1 MIEID
6 KIRTKAQQWL
16 GPEFNEETRK
26 EVREMLEKDEKK
38 LIDAF
43 YQDLE
48 FGTGGLRGIMGAGT
62 NRMNIYTLGMA
73 TQGLSNYIIKEC
85 GNKGIKVAIAHDC
98 RNNSRYFA
106 ETAADIFSANGF
118 EVYLFEALRP
128 TPELSFAI
136 RQYKCQSGVVITAS
150 HNPPEYNGYKAYWND
165 GGQVVAP
172 HDEAIIEEVRKI
184 TSVSQIKFDGK
195 KEKIRII
202 GKETDELFLKEVLKM
217 SINPEIIRKHND
229 LGIVF
234 TPIHGTGAPLVP
246 EALKMFG
253 FKNIQNVPEQD
264 APDGNFPTVKSP
276 NPEEPAALSMA
287 IKKATETGADL
298 VMATDPDADRL
309 GIAVRNKK
317 NEFVLLNGN
326 QTGALLIQYILSQF
340 KEKKKYKGNEFIIK
354 TIVTTDLLDRI
365 AEKHKVKCYNVL
377 TGFKFFA
384 ELIREL
390 EGKEKYIGGGEES
403 YGFLP
408 GDYVR
413 DKDAVASCALA
424 AEVAAWAKSR
434 GKTLYEQLIDI
445 YLEYG
450 LYKEKLINIVRKG
463 AEGANEIR
471 SMMKG
476 YRNNP
481 PETINKSKVVKV
493 DDYATLV
500 STNCIT
506 GEKKK
511 IDLLESDVL
520 QFFLED
526 GSKISVRPSGTE
538 PKIKFY
544 FSVNTKLES
553 AAKFDE
559 TEMYLDQRIDDII
572 KDMRL
577 SCVFYHG
584 IPHFER
590 GTRSVLTVKLI
601 ENSVKLRG
609 LSI

>member
-1 MIEID
+1 
-6 KIRTKAQQWL
+6 
-16 GPEFNEETRK
+16 
-26 EVREMLEKDEKK
+26 MLEKDEKK

-85 GNKGIKVAIAHDC
+85 GNKDIKVAIAHDC

-106 ETAADIFSANGF
+106 ETTADIFSANGF

-172 HDEAIIEEVRKI
+172 HDDAIIEEVRKI
-184 TSVSQIKFDGK
+184 SSVSQIKFEGK
-195 KEKIRII
+195 KEKIKII
-202 GKETDELFLKEVLKM
+202 GKETDQLFLNEVIKM
-217 SINPEIIRKHND
+217 SINPDIIKKQNEI
-229 LGIVF
+229 GIVY
-234 TPIHGTGAPLVP
+234 TPIHGTGGTLVP
-246 EALKMFG
+246 QALKMFG

-264 APDGNFPTVKSP
+264 IVDGNFPTVKSP

-287 IKKATETGADL
+287 IRKAYETGAEL

-309 GIAVRNKK
+309 GVAVRNKK

-326 QTGALLIQYILSQF
+326 QTGVLLTHYILSQF
-340 KEKKKYKGNEFIIK
+340 KERNKYKGNEYIIK
-354 TIVTTDLLDRI
+354 TIVTTDLLDKI
-365 AEKHKVKCYNVL
+365 AEKYNVKCYNVL

-384 ELIREL
+384 ELIRKL

-424 AEVAAWAKSR
+424 AEVAAYAKNN
-434 GKTLYEQLIDI
+434 GKSLYEQLIDI

-463 AEGANEIR
+463 KEGADEIKA
-471 SMMKG
+471 MMTT

-481 PETINKSKVVKV
+481 PKVINNSKVVKIN
-493 DDYATLV
+493 DYETLI
-500 STNCIT
+500 SIYCLT
-506 GEKKK
+506 EKKSG
-511 IDLLESDVL
+511 IDLIKSDVL

-544 FSVNTKLES
+544 FSVNIKLES
-553 AAKFDE
+553 VACFDE
-559 TEMYLDQRIDDII
+559 TEKLLDQRISDII
-572 KDMRL
+572 KDMKL
-577 SCVFYHG
+577 S
-584 IPHFER
+584 
-590 GTRSVLTVKLI
+590 
-601 ENSVKLRG
+601 
-609 LSI
+609 

>member
-1 MIEID
+1 MLSIEE
-6 KIRTKAQQWL
+6 IRSKAMKWL
-16 GPEFNEETRK
+16 GPEFNEATRN
-26 EVREMLEKDEKK
+26 EVSEMLEKDEKK
-38 LIDAF
+38 LVDAF

-85 GNKGIKVAIAHDC
+85 GNKGIKVALAHDC

-150 HNPPEYNGYKAYWND
+150 HNPPEYNGYKAYWDD

-172 HDEAIIEEVRKI
+172 HDDGIIEEVRKI
-184 TSVSQIKFDGK
+184 SSVTQIKFDGK
-195 KEKIRII
+195 KDRIKII
-202 GKETDELFLKEVLKM
+202 GKETDQLFLNEVLKM
-217 SINPEIIRKHND
+217 SINPEIIKTQSNI
-229 LGIVF
+229 GIVY
-234 TPIHGTGAPLVP
+234 TPIHGTGGTLVP
-246 EALKMFG
+246 QALKMFG

-264 APDGNFPTVKSP
+264 IVDGNFPTVKSP

-287 IKKATETGADL
+287 IKKAYETGAEL
-298 VMATDPDADRL
+298 VMATDPDADRI

-317 NEFVLLNGN
+317 EEFILLNGN
-326 QTGALLIQYILSQF
+326 QTGVLLTHYILSQF
-340 KEKKKYKGNEFIIK
+340 KERKKYKGNEYIIK
-354 TIVTTDLLDRI
+354 TIVTTDLMDRI
-365 AEKHKVKCYNVL
+365 AERYKVKCYNVL

-384 ELIREL
+384 ELIRKL

-413 DKDAVASCALA
+413 DKDAVASSALV
-424 AEVAAWAKSR
+424 AEVAAFAKDK
-434 GKTLYEQLIDI
+434 GKSLYEQLFDI

-463 AEGANEIR
+463 KEGADEIKA
-471 SMMKG
+471 MMTV

-481 PETINKSKVVKV
+481 PKSINNSKVVKI
-493 DDYATLV
+493 DDYETLV

-511 IDLLESDVL
+511 IDLLKSDVL

-526 GSKISVRPSGTE
+526 SSKISVRPSGTE

-553 AAKFDE
+553 AHKFEEVDKF
-559 TEMYLDQRIDDII
+559 LDQRISGII
-572 KDMRL
+572 NDM
-577 SCVFYHG
+577 
-584 IPHFER
+584 
-590 GTRSVLTVKLI
+590 KLQ
-601 ENSVKLRG
+601 
-609 LSI
+609 

>member
-1 MIEID
+1 MLSIDEIQS
-6 KIRTKAQQWL
+6 KAQQWL
-16 GPEFNEETRK
+16 GPEFNEETRR

-85 GNKGIKVAIAHDC
+85 GETSIKVAVAHDC

-172 HDEAIIEEVRKI
+172 HDEAIIEEARKI
-184 TSVSQIKFDGK
+184 KTVSEIKFNRK
-195 KEKIRII
+195 KEKIKII
-202 GKETDELFLKEVLKM
+202 GKETDQLFLNEVLKM
-217 SINPEIIRKHND
+217 SINPDIIRKQNNI
-229 LGIVF
+229 GIVY
-234 TPIHGTGAPLVP
+234 TPIHGTGGTLVP
-246 EALKMFG
+246 QALKMFG

-264 APDGNFPTVKSP
+264 IVDGNFPTVKSP
-276 NPEEPAALSMA
+276 NPEEPAALSLA
-287 IKKATETGADL
+287 IKKAYETGAEL

-317 NEFVLLNGN
+317 GEFVLLNGN
-326 QTGALLIQYILSQF
+326 QTGVLLTHYILSQF
-340 KEKKKYKGNEFIIK
+340 KERKKYKGNEYIIK

-365 AEKHKVKCYNVL
+365 AEKYNVKCYNVL

-384 ELIREL
+384 ELIRNL

-403 YGFLP
+403 YGYLP

-424 AEVAAWAKSR
+424 AEVAAWAKNN
-434 GKTLYEQLIDI
+434 GKSLYAQLIDI

-450 LYKEKLINIVRKG
+450 LYKERLINIVRKG
-463 AEGANEIR
+463 KEGADEIKA
-471 SMMKG
+471 MMTG
-476 YRNNP
+476 YRNNSP
-481 PETINKSKVVKV
+481 KTINKSRVIRI
-493 DDYATLV
+493 DDYETLV

-511 IDLLESDVL
+511 IDLLRSDVL

-526 GSKISVRPSGTE
+526 GSKISIRPSGTE

-553 AAKFDE
+553 AGKFEE
-559 TEMYLDQRIDDII
+559 TDNFLDQRISGII
-572 KDMRL
+572 KDMEL
-577 SCVFYHG
+577 Q
-584 IPHFER
+584 
-590 GTRSVLTVKLI
+590 
-601 ENSVKLRG
+601 
-609 LSI
+609 

>member
-1 MIEID
+1 MLSID
-6 KIRTKAQQWL
+6 EIRTRAREWL
-16 GPEFNEETRK
+16 GSEFNEQTRS
-26 EVREMLEKDEKK
+26 EVREMLEKDEKR

-85 GNKGIKVAIAHDC
+85 GEKDIKVAIAYDC

-106 ETAADIFSANGF
+106 ETTADIFSANGF

-136 RQYKCQSGVVITAS
+136 RQYKCHSGVVITAS

-184 TSVSQIKFDGK
+184 KSVSEIKFNGK
-195 KEKIRII
+195 KEKIRIL
-202 GKETDELFLKEVLKM
+202 GKETDLLFLNEVLKM
-217 SINPEIIRKHND
+217 SINPDIIRDHNNI
-229 LGIVF
+229 GIVY
-234 TPIHGTGAPLVP
+234 TPIHGSGGTLVP
-246 EALKMFG
+246 QALKMFG
-253 FKNIQNVPEQD
+253 FRNIQTVPEQD
-264 APDGNFPTVKSP
+264 SVDGNFPTVKSP

-287 IKKATETGADL
+287 INKATETNAEI

-317 NEFVLLNGN
+317 GEFVLLNGN
-326 QTGALLIQYILSQF
+326 QTGVLLTYYILSQY
-340 KEKKKYKGNEFIIK
+340 KEKNRYKGKEFIIK

-384 ELIREL
+384 ELIRIL

-403 YGFLP
+403 YGYLP

-434 GKTLYEQLIDI
+434 GKSLYELLIDI
-445 YLEYG
+445 YTEYG

-463 AEGANEIR
+463 KEGADEIR
-471 SMMKG
+471 AMMAV
-476 YRNNP
+476 YRSHP
-481 PETINKSKVVKV
+481 PETINNSRIVKI
-493 DDYATLV
+493 DDYNTLV
-500 STNCIT
+500 STDCLT
-506 GEKKK
+506 KEKKK
-511 IDLLESDVL
+511 IELLKSDVL

-544 FSVNTKLES
+544 FSVNTKLETPG
-553 AAKFDE
+553 KFEE
-559 TEMYLDQRIDDII
+559 TEKLLDQRIADVI
-572 KDMRL
+572 KDMNL
-577 SCVFYHG
+577 S
-584 IPHFER
+584 
-590 GTRSVLTVKLI
+590 
-601 ENSVKLRG
+601 
-609 LSI
+609 